1 MPRHKIKSISFIE
14 ACEEYRRLQCAVANT
29 IPACSLFD
37 VIDGSFVIPE
47 KTKSKIRKLLPAGI
61 TIFIYGIPFSWIS
74 DRGAGVCTKT
84 EYRSRTLHLEPYAI

>member
-37 VIDGSFVIPE
+37 VIDCSFVIPE
-47 KTKSKIRKLLPAGI
+47 KTKSNKKTSSRRNVRED
-61 TIFIYGIPFSWIS
+61 TIFMAYRF
-74 DRGAGVCTKT
+74 RGYPT
-84 EYRSRTLHLEPYAI
+84 